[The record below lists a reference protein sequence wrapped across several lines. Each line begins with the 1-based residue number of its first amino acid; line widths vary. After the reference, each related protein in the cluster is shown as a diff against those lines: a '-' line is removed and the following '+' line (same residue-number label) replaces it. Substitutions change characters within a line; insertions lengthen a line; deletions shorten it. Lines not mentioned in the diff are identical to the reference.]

1 MLCTAAASSLITLM
15 TTQTAYASTAEQ
27 AKTAD
32 QTITAATNEQA
43 SDQEIKPD
51 QTKDNQGTTQTQ
63 PPTSTDQPKDKNF
76 YLKIEPRLY
85 SNEWNTESYGGT
97 MRLGAIVQT
106 AKSTTIFEI
115 GPQLLSYQS
124 QPITSI
130 DAAIESYWSLNRSIE
145 VYGRWYPSYVDGY
158 GSKSMY
164 NSWAMG
170 SVFRLNG
177 GIVDVNQYT
186 GLASLSKGQ
195 YIKAEQELS
204 TFNGL
209 QWSGNRTSA
218 RLGWAAH
225 GKRWSLTLE
234 AGLSYRNDIY
244 NGTRYEP
251 SGVLEWNYQLSKD
264 SNVIL
269 SYYPYLNAGP
279 EIASRGELSLS
290 YVKRF

>member
-1 MLCTAAASSLITLM
+1 MLCTAAASSLITVM
-15 TTQTAYASTAEQ
+15 GSQAGYASTAEQ
-27 AKTAD
+27 ARMAD
-32 QTITAATNEQA
+32 QA
-43 SDQEIKPD
+43 IKPD
-51 QTKDNQGTTQTQ
+51 QTERQEDTAQAEQ
-63 PPTSTDQPKDKNF
+63 PTSTEQPKDKNF
-76 YLKIEPRLY
+76 YLKIEPRVY
-85 SNEWNTESYGGT
+85 SNEWSTESYGGT
-97 MRLGAIVQT
+97 IRVGTIIQT
-106 AKSTTIFEI
+106 PTSTTILEI

-124 QPITSI
+124 QPVTSI
-130 DAAIESYWSLNRSIE
+130 DAAIESYWSLNRAIE

-186 GLASLSKGQ
+186 GLASLTKGQ

-218 RLGWAAH
+218 RLGWAAY

-244 NGTRYEP
+244 NGMRYEP
-251 SGVLEWNYQLSKD
+251 SGVFELNYQLSKD
-264 SNVIL
+264 SNLIF